1 MADPDPVKQQARI
14 FISYKRSADPDERVA
29 QEVYAALSLHHQVFF
44 DRKSILTGF
53 KWAAKIEEELH
64 RADFLIALLSAQ
76 SVSSEM
82 VQAEIAT
89 AYRLAKEQGRP
100 VILPVRLAY
109 REPLQYPLSAY
120 LDPIQWA
127 WWGEETDTSRLIE
140 ELLDALSGGELPRN
154 IVHPQP
160 QPLPASAPPRLSQPL
175 PSAQP
180 MSLETPGGTVDP
192 QSAFYV
198 ERACDQIA
206 LAAIRRQGVTI
217 TIKGPRQV
225 GKSSLLSRVK
235 EEALRQG
242 KHVVFL
248 DFQQIDRN
256 ILKSAERFF
265 RDWFCR
271 SITRKLTARRIE
283 DRANEYWDMGLGNRT
298 SCTLYFEEH
307 LLPELNQPLVLAMD
321 EVDAVFD
328 TDFRTDFFGMLRS
341 WHNSRADAPI
351 WKQLDL
357 ALITSTE
364 PYQFV
369 KDLTESPFNVGEV
382 IEPEDYT
389 PEQIADLN
397 RRHGSPLDSEQ
408 EKQLMALLGGHPFL
422 VRRALYLAAS
432 RRASVADILDR
443 AKATSDR
450 TLFGDHLNY
459 YLFRLHNQEE
469 LIKGL
474 REVIRKHTCGNAEVF
489 FRLRGA
495 GLVRREGHDALPRCQ
510 LYADYFQEYLNV

>member
-1 MADPDPVKQQARI
+1 MFDSSSTNQARV
-14 FISYKRSADPDERVA
+14 FISYKRQVNPDEPIA
-29 QEVYAALSLHHQVFF
+29 LQIFDALSQHHTVFI
-44 DRKSILTGF
+44 DQKSILTGF
-53 KWAAKIEEELH
+53 KWAAEIEEELH
-64 RADFLIALLSAQ
+64 HANFLIVLLSAQ
-76 SVSSEM
+76 SVNSEM

-89 AYRLAKEQGRP
+89 AYRLVKEHGRP
-100 VILPVRLAY
+100 IILPVRL
-109 REPLQYPLSAY
+109 EPLQYPLSAY

-127 WWGEETDTSRLIE
+127 WWKDQGDTSRLIE
-140 ELLDALSGGELPRN
+140 ELRHAISGGQLTNSHAPSQSEPLQ
-154 IVHPQP
+154 IV
-160 QPLPASAPPRLSQPL
+160 ASPIPQPL
-175 PSAQP
+175 PSAPPAQ
-180 MSLETPGGTVDP
+180 LEMPGGTVDP
-192 QSAFYV
+192 QPAFYV

-206 LAAIRRQGVTI
+206 LVAIRRQGATI

-235 EEALRQG
+235 EEAVKQG
-242 KHVVFL
+242 KLVVFL

-271 SITRKLTARRIE
+271 SITHKLKATQIE

-307 LLPELNQPLVLAMD
+307 LLPALNQPLVLAMD

-351 WKQLDL
+351 WKRLDL
-357 ALITSTE
+357 ALVTSTE

-389 PEQIADLN
+389 SEQVADLN

-408 EKQLMALLGGHPFL
+408 ERQLMALLGGHPFL
-422 VRRALYLAAS
+422 VRRALYLIAS
-432 RRASVADILDR
+432 GRATIADILDR
-443 AKATSDR
+443 VKAISNR
-450 TLFGDHLNY
+450 ALFGDHLNY
-459 YLFRLHNQEE
+459 YLFRLHTQDE

-474 REVIRKHTCGNAEVF
+474 REVIRKHACSNAEVF

-495 GLVRREGHDALPRCQ
+495 GLVRREGHDILPRCR
-510 LYADYFQEYLNV
+510 LYADYFQEYFNV